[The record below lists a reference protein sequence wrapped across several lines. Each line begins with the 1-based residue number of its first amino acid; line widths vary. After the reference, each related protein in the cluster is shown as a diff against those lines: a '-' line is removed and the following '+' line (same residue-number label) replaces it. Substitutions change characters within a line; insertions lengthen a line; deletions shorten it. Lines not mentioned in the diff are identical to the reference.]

1 MTRTGEW
8 EIGAVSRRV
17 GMCAN
22 GVKTRV
28 LEKFQNVAQDKTRQ
42 EDLSHSAPFT
52 CNTD

>member
-17 GMCAN
+17 GMYAN

-28 LEKFQNVAQDKTRQ
+28 LEKFQNVAKTRQ
-42 EDLSHSAPFT
+42 EDLSHLAPFT